1 MDALG
6 DTAFG
11 SDYEHLLQH
20 KEQED
25 QEAHISVL
33 QFADSTIRVM
43 DDNCHSDKKYTFF
56 KDDLIQWL
64 ESGCK
69 TEAPMNPDE
78 INQLLRQRPHRN
90 C

>member
-43 DDNCHSDKKYTFF
+43 DDNCHSDKKSMLPSCSYMEQAEHTASHDAKHYCRRMDKLAHGYTQNLF
-56 KDDLIQWL
+56 
-64 ESGCK
+64 
-69 TEAPMNPDE
+69 
-78 INQLLRQRPHRN
+78 
-90 C
+90 

>member
-6 DTAFG
+6 DTAIG

-43 DDNCHSDKKYTFF
+43 DDNCHSDRDKGHGDRYIGSLFRVDEPVP
-56 KDDLIQWL
+56 DDSLVPPQWFVL
-64 ESGCK
+64 PV
-69 TEAPMNPDE
+69 A
-78 INQLLRQRPHRN
+78 
-90 C
+90 

>member
-20 KEQED
+20 EEQED

-43 DDNCHSDKKYTFF
+43 DDNCHSDKKSMLPSCSYMEQAEHTASHDA
-56 KDDLIQWL
+56 KHHCRRMDKLANRYSQDLF
-64 ESGCK
+64 
-69 TEAPMNPDE
+69 
-78 INQLLRQRPHRN
+78 
-90 C
+90 